1 MKLVKALVLTGVL
14 SLAASFASAA
24 ESAQYGDAGC
34 GLGNVIF
41 GSQKGQISAATTNG
55 SSYTQLFGMTSG
67 TSNCGPSVFSSA
79 EAKAFIN
86 NNSVALENDVVR
98 GQGETL
104 STLSKI
110 MGCDNSVL
118 STSLKDNYKVIYT
131 EKALSSQKVFETAQ
145 NSCSVKG

>member
-1 MKLVKALVLTGVL
+1 MKSLKALALTLVL
-14 SLAASFASAA
+14 STVASFAAAA

-41 GSQKGQISAATTNG
+41 GSKKAQISAATTNG

-79 EAKAFIN
+79 EAKAFIDN
-86 NNSVALENDVVR
+86 NAVALENDVVR

-104 STLSKI
+104 ATLSKL
-110 MGCDNSVL
+110 MGCDESVL
-118 STSLKDNYKVIYT
+118 SSSLKNNYKVIYT
-131 EKALSSQKVFETAQ
+131 EKAQSSQKVLETAQ
-145 NSCSVKG
+145 KACPVKG